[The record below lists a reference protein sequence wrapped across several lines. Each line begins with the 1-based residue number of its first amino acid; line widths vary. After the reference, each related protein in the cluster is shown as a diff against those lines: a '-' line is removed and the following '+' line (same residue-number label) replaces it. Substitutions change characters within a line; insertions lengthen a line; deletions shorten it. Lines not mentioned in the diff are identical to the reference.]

1 MPRSQANVQFGV
13 FEGLRGLDAIS
24 KLLYFRLLV
33 DDTVNQAG
41 IGALRITLWAE
52 DAELTVQEVE
62 KALQQLDEQRFVFV
76 DQHYQQILI
85 RTIIRRDGVAEKPNI
100 LWAAVRAAKLVRSP
114 RLRRELAAEL
124 RKLAPKPP
132 DKVNDAGKVTYV
144 YPDPH
149 ACADAI
155 DPGPPTGGG
164 EPTPRPARNPSEN
177 PSEKSSENPAGTVP
191 LDIDMP
197 PLVEPN
203 GGIEGTLPGTYAGT
217 PGGGGG
223 GGGVVPPPP
232 DRSTGVSS
240 VADAHAGAGA
250 LARAS
255 RARVRRD
262 RHPLT
267 LAANARSLQ
276 AYRIV
281 ERWSATQT
289 PPPVR
294 RLREQLGTEVD
305 EHLRQGWT
313 VEQLEG
319 VLALWGTKP
328 LGPGAFA
335 SVAHEWSQRQRT
347 GSTSGRIARSDANVA
362 ALDALRRPDPA
373 DGLPPAGLR
382 AIEGA

>member
-1 MPRSQANVQFGV
+1 M
-13 FEGLRGLDAIS
+13 
-24 KLLYFRLLV
+24 
-33 DDTVNQAG
+33 
-41 IGALRITLWAE
+41 
-52 DAELTVQEVE
+52 
-62 KALQQLDEQRFVFV
+62 
-76 DQHYQQILI
+76 
-85 RTIIRRDGVAEKPNI
+85 
-100 LWAAVRAAKLVRSP
+100 
-114 RLRRELAAEL
+114 
-124 RKLAPKPP
+124 
-132 DKVNDAGKVTYV
+132 
-144 YPDPH
+144 
-149 ACADAI
+149 
-155 DPGPPTGGG
+155 
-164 EPTPRPARNPSEN
+164 
-177 PSEKSSENPAGTVP
+177 
-191 LDIDMP
+191 
-197 PLVEPN
+197 
-203 GGIEGTLPGTYAGT
+203 
-217 PGGGGG
+217 
-223 GGGVVPPPP
+223 
-232 DRSTGVSS
+232 
-240 VADAHAGAGA
+240 
-250 LARAS
+250 
-255 RARVRRD
+255 RRD